1 MSSSRIFW
9 CLVKSFF
16 CSLCLNLFLP
26 EIRLVWISLQG
37 TTAFAQEAFWCLTR
51 AKSGAM
57 GAKSEEKSEWSLKES
72 QRCPEIRTVPVA
84 THGTGF
90 LYIPRPECADINFCS
105 KWRVQTSKQS
115 SAFHWE
121 REMFLHV
128 KCVSSPAWLFSSYWS
143 FKSHFSILPQ
153 GTLPFLPPSHH
164 LRSCFSGLS
173 HYSLFPL
180 HTYCRANQELIVLF
194 ISVIFLLLGKVEVP
208 RDSMVISDHRVVIK
222 HKAHSRFAL
231 IIWKQSIKN

>member
-1 MSSSRIFW
+1 MKSSD
-9 CLVKSFF
+9 
-16 CSLCLNLFLP
+16 
-26 EIRLVWISLQG
+26 LQ
-37 TTAFAQEAFWCLTR
+37 A
-51 AKSGAM
+51 
-57 GAKSEEKSEWSLKES
+57 
-72 QRCPEIRTVPVA
+72 
-84 THGTGF
+84 
-90 LYIPRPECADINFCS
+90 
-105 KWRVQTSKQS
+105 
-115 SAFHWE
+115 
-121 REMFLHV
+121 V
-128 KCVSSPAWLFSSYWS
+128 KCIPLRKRDVSSCEMCFTSCLFSSYWS